1 MRAGDILLLAII
13 AASLG
18 AIAADGATGG
28 ALQAWAGEALP
39 ALASRAGIALGW
51 IGWALSPLLFLPLL
65 IAVWAGAGSPPGGL
79 TRIMRGLVRAV
90 EAVTVAVGDAAR
102 WFALALV
109 LVTATIV
116 IQRYVFGYSSTK
128 LQESVIYLHALLF
141 LLSAAA
147 TLLAG
152 GHVRVD
158 IIYSKLSERGRAWT
172 DIAGAYLALIPMCWL
187 ILITSRG
194 YVGGAWRILE
204 KSRESDGLPLVFALK
219 TAIPVFA
226 VMLAAQG
233 AAMAARA
240 ALKLAGEREPSKP
253 AAADAEL

>member
-18 AIAADGATGG
+18 AILADGAMNG
-28 ALQAWAGEALP
+28 ALQAWASASLP
-39 ALASRAGIALGW
+39 AIAARAGTALGW
-51 IGWALSPLLFLPLL
+51 SGWVLSPLLLLPLL
-65 IAVWAGAGSPPGGL
+65 VALWTLASTPPGALIGV
-79 TRIMRGLVRAV
+79 MRGLVRTV
-90 EAVTVAVGDAAR
+90 EAVNVAIGDAAR

-109 LVTATIV
+109 LVTATVV

-141 LLSAAA
+141 LMSAAA

-158 IIYSKLSERGRAWT
+158 IIYSKLSEGGKAWT
-172 DIAGAYLALIPMCWL
+172 DILGAYLALIPMCWL